1 MFSDGLVILKEW
13 GLAKRA
19 YLRGCVG
26 SRLVGRPRKR
36 WIETAHDL
44 LKKDASMV
52 GKQRQW
58 CMIRVDRRAL

>member
-19 YLRGCVG
+19 YLRG

-36 WIETAHDL
+36 WIETGYDL

-52 GKQRQW
+52 GKQKQW
-58 CMIRVDRRAL
+58 CMIRVDRRGL